1 MRQGGYWVVYKI
13 TSGRT
18 VERLKS
24 WRRGTPA
31 GPRRRRVKGSAT
43 LRKMEANLRAAVK
56 HLARVLNCNFQA
68 GDMHLTLKYD
78 DAHLPADWKAQEQDA
93 AAFIRRLKK
102 ALQRQGATVV
112 RWVSVCSDKDGD
124 TGDQVRPHIHLV
136 VTGRGISW
144 TDGAWRIGEK
154 SLTDIW
160 GNGSVYG
167 EPLRDQA
174 DYTALAIYLLRQA
187 GNQPDRKKY
196 HVARNME
203 KPIIEESIAR
213 TGRELTAPRN
223 SRVVERAYDATSGT
237 NYVRYTLPAAEEEA
251 AGGTGGGKPSGGGK
265 GGGGHGLS

>member
-1 MRQGGYWVVYKI
+1 
-13 TSGRT
+13 
-18 VERLKS
+18 
-24 WRRGTPA
+24 
-31 GPRRRRVKGSAT
+31 
-43 LRKMEANLRAAVK
+43 MEANLRAAVK
-56 HLARVLNCNFQA
+56 HLARVLNCNFRS

-78 DAHLPADWKAQEQDA
+78 DTHLPADWKAQEQDA

-102 ALQRQGATVV
+102 ALQLQGVTEV
-112 RWVSVCSDKDGD
+112 RWVSLCSDKDGD
-124 TGDQVRPHIHLV
+124 TGEQVRPHIHLV

-187 GNQPDRKKY
+187 GNQIDRKKY
-196 HVARNME
+196 HVARNMA

-223 SRVVERAYDATSGT
+223 SRVVERAYDAATGT